1 MGRVAAPY
9 GVRGWLKVQPFTGS
23 AEALLAFPR
32 WWIVEREPGAPS
44 PRRVIEGKLHGAS
57 LVAKL
62 EGIESREDAM
72 RYRGREISVP
82 RDELPATAADEV
94 YLHEVVGLEVVNR
107 RGERLGVVEGVSESG
122 IQPVLRVVAG
132 RVERLIP
139 FVPQIVQEV
148 DLEASRLVVDWEA
161 DY

>member
-23 AEALLAFPR
+23 AEALLAFPL
-32 WWIVEREPGAPS
+32 WWIAGHEPGAPS
-44 PRRVIEGKLHGAS
+44 PRRVIEGKLHGGS

-72 RYRGREISVP
+72 RYRGRDVCVP
-82 RDELPATAADEV
+82 REELPATAADEV

>member
-1 MGRVAAPY
+1 VLLCGRY
-9 GVRGWLKVQPFTGS
+9 
-23 AEALLAFPR
+23 
-32 WWIVEREPGAPS
+32 
-44 PRRVIEGKLHGAS
+44 
-57 LVAKL
+57 